1 MLDDEPLLLDR
12 DALLQEVSGSALA
25 DRRTVSDPSELGAGD
40 DAFFITE
47 GRALIRADSVLS
59 SGLNA
64 TQTFAAG
71 DAIYLAAALSKRPRD
86 WGFVIPEPL
95 EVIAIKGDVLRE
107 AVMRSGFLV
116 NELIRNSVTR
126 IFDIKKR
133 ENATF
138 ENRFYARFR
147 RTAARLEYAPGDCIY
162 RIGDPAVGLYFIEQG
177 QVYLTTARSARFAEL
192 GDTDFFGETALL
204 TAHRHGKNI
213 YAQTDC
219 SLLLVDR
226 QTVQAEIHEESA
238 LVKLVLVN
246 ILHLL
251 DLMNRLRFDHLNSS
265 SFHQSS

>member
-95 EVIAIKGDVLRE
+95 EVIAKGDVLRE
-107 AVMRSGFLV
+107 AVMKAGV
-116 NELIRNSVTR
+116 
-126 IFDIKKR
+126 
-133 ENATF
+133 
-138 ENRFYARFR
+138 
-147 RTAARLEYAPGDCIY
+147 
-162 RIGDPAVGLYFIEQG
+162 
-177 QVYLTTARSARFAEL
+177 
-192 GDTDFFGETALL
+192 FGE
-204 TAHRHGKNI
+204 
-213 YAQTDC
+213 
-219 SLLLVDR
+219 
-226 QTVQAEIHEESA
+226 
-238 LVKLVLVN
+238 
-246 ILHLL
+246 
-251 DLMNRLRFDHLNSS
+251 
-265 SFHQSS
+265 